1 MLQLTENQQL
11 NDYTTLALTTAPTF
25 NTVQTD
31 GVVQMTITAVDVG
44 AYLSS
49 LVSTGKPVIM
59 TNGAIKVAVTGNIN
73 GCVVNGQL
81 VQTVTFVTFGLGF
94 SSMILIATTL
104 IFRPRLQWLFD
115 CDRRFFQLPRGRER
129 SLFSVWVAT

>member
-11 NDYTTLALTTAPTF
+11 NDYTTLALNTAPTF

-49 LVSTGKPVIM
+49 LISTGKPVIM
-59 TNGAIKVAVTGNIN
+59 TNGTIKVAVTGNID
-73 GCVVNGQL
+73 GCMVNGQL
-81 VQTVTFVTFGLGF
+81 VQTVVE
-94 SSMILIATTL
+94 TT
-104 IFRPRLQWLFD
+104 
-115 CDRRFFQLPRGRER
+115 
-129 SLFSVWVAT
+129 AA

>member
-1 MLQLTENQQL
+1 MLQLTENKQL

-31 GVVQMTITAVDVG
+31 GVVQMAITAVDVG

-59 TNGAIKVAVTGNIN
+59 TNGAIRVAVTGNID
-73 GCVVNGQL
+73 GCVVNGKL
-81 VQTVTFVTFGLGF
+81 VQTVAE
-94 SSMILIATTL
+94 ILTETN
-104 IFRPRLQWLFD
+104 
-115 CDRRFFQLPRGRER
+115 
-129 SLFSVWVAT
+129 

>member
-25 NTVQTD
+25 NTVQAD
-31 GVVQMTITAVDVG
+31 GVVRMTITTVDVG

-49 LVSTGKPVIM
+49 LISTGKPVIM
-59 TNGAIKVAVTGNIN
+59 TNGAIKVAVTGNID

-81 VQTVTFVTFGLGF
+81 VQTVTG
-94 SSMILIATTL
+94 TTT
-104 IFRPRLQWLFD
+104 
-115 CDRRFFQLPRGRER
+115 
-129 SLFSVWVAT
+129 A

>member
-11 NDYTTLALTTAPTF
+11 NDYTSLALTTAPIF

-31 GVVQMTITAVDVG
+31 GVVQMIIATVDVG

-49 LVSTGKPVIM
+49 LISTGKPVIM
-59 TNGAIKVAVTGNIN
+59 TNGAIKVAVTGNID

-81 VQTVTFVTFGLGF
+81 VQAVTEA
-94 SSMILIATTL
+94 ATET
-104 IFRPRLQWLFD
+104 
-115 CDRRFFQLPRGRER
+115 
-129 SLFSVWVAT
+129 A

>member
-11 NDYTTLALTTAPTF
+11 NDYTSLALTTAPTF

-49 LVSTGKPVIM
+49 LVSNGKPVIM
-59 TNGAIKVAVTGNIN
+59 TNGAIKVAVTGNID

-81 VQTVTFVTFGLGF
+81 VQTVAET
-94 SSMILIATTL
+94 A
-104 IFRPRLQWLFD
+104 
-115 CDRRFFQLPRGRER
+115 
-129 SLFSVWVAT
+129 A

>member
-49 LVSTGKPVIM
+49 LVSTGKLVIM
-59 TNGAIKVAVTGNIN
+59 TNGAIKVAVTGNIY

-81 VQTVTFVTFGLGF
+81 VQTV
-94 SSMILIATTL
+94 A
-104 IFRPRLQWLFD
+104 
-115 CDRRFFQLPRGRER
+115 E
-129 SLFSVWVAT
+129 VASPEA